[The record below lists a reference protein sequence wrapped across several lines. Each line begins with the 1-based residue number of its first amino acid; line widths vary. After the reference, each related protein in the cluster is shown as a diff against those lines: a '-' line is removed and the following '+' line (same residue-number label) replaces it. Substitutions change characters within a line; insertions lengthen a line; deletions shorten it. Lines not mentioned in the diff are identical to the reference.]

1 MTENVLTVKDLTKE
15 FIRGIPVLKNI
26 SFSVK
31 EGSSFG
37 FLGKSGSGKSV
48 LMQCIKGVE
57 GYEPT
62 YGSIIYDVSYCPNCY
77 WVDRPSMAGEP
88 CPRCSTK
95 LDFIELDYWD
105 KLKEQDRVAL
115 SLFDRVSLMPQRGF
129 ALYSE
134 VSALENIMNEL
145 AVIGYPAE
153 KRKERAVELLKQ
165 VKLGHRINHIARN
178 LSGGEK
184 QRVIFALSLAKN
196 PILFLA
202 DEPTGTL
209 DPITSE
215 MVHNAIRDSISESN
229 ISFILTSHWP
239 ETVKIL
245 SNQAALLDYGD
256 ITVMGDPNEV
266 YNTFLGQIEK
276 MEIERKEGGEPVIKV
291 EDVKKYYY
299 TFDRGLTKA
308 VDGVSV
314 DIKDMEILGLVGLS
328 GSGKTSL
335 ADMIMG
341 IKSVTTGFIKVKI
354 NDEWVDMNIPG
365 PEGRGTATPY
375 MDILHQEYSLHEGEI
390 VLENLVGGI
399 RKDISE
405 EEKLEIAY
413 DVMRSVNFTDDEI
426 DKILYMY
433 PGELSEGER
442 HRVSIAMSLVK
453 QPKIVLLDE
462 PTGTAD
468 PITRIE
474 IAKGIR
480 NARDQLGQTY
490 MIISHDID
498 FIKIVADRAM
508 YMRLGKIID
517 VGDPDYIVDLM
528 IKTEKEAL
536 SKEV

>member
-105 KLKEQDRVAL
+105 RLKEQDRVAL
-115 SLFDRVSLMPQRGF
+115 SLFNRVSLMPQRGF

-256 ITVMGDPNEV
+256 ITVMGDPDEV

-276 MEIERKEGGEPVIKV
+276 MEVERKEGGEAVIKV

-308 VDGVSV
+308 VDGVSI

-341 IKSVTTGFIKVKI
+341 IKPVTTGFIKVKI
-354 NDEWVDMNIPG
+354 NDELVDMRIPG
-365 PEGRGTATPY
+365 PEGRGIATPY

>member
-1 MTENVLTVKDLTKE
+1 MTKKDILTVKGLTKE
-15 FIRGIPVLKNI
+15 FIRGISILNDI

-31 EGSSFG
+31 EGESFG

-48 LMQCIKGVE
+48 LMQIIKGVE

-62 YGSIIYDVSYCPNCY
+62 YGSIIYDISYCPSCY
-77 WVDRPSMAGEP
+77 WVDRPSMAGES

-95 LDFIELDYWD
+95 LDYIELDYWD
-105 KLKEQDRVAL
+105 GIKRQDRVAL
-115 SLFDRVSLMPQRGF
+115 GLFDRVSLMPQRGF

-134 VSALENIMNEL
+134 ISALENVMKTLE
-145 AVIGYPAE
+145 AIGYPSE
-153 KRKERAVELLKQ
+153 KRKARAIELLNQ
-165 VKLGHRINHIARN
+165 VRMGHRVNHIARN

-184 QRVIFALSLAKN
+184 QRVIFALSLAKA

-215 MVHNAIRDSISESN
+215 MIHNVIKDSISKSN

-245 SNQAALLDYGD
+245 SNQAALLEYGN
-256 ITVMGDPNEV
+256 ISLMGDPDEV

-276 MEIERKEGGEPVIKV
+276 MEIERKEGGEPIIQV
-291 EDVKKYYY
+291 EDVKKHYY

-308 VDGVSV
+308 VDGVSIN
-314 DIKDMEILGLVGLS
+314 IKDGEILGLVGLS

-341 IKSVTTGFIKVKI
+341 IKPVTSGSIKVRI
-354 NDEWVDMNIPG
+354 NNEWVDMKIPG
-365 PEGRGTATPY
+365 PEGRGTATRY

-390 VLENLVGGI
+390 VLENLVGGV

-413 DVMRSVNFTDDEI
+413 DVMRSVNFTDDDI

-442 HRVSIAMSLVK
+442 HRVSIAMSLAK

-468 PITRIE
+468 PITRME
-474 IAKGIR
+474 IAKGIK

-498 FIKIVADRAM
+498 FIKIVTDRAM
-508 YMRLGKIID
+508 YMREGKIVD

-528 IKTEKEAL
+528 IKTEKANL
-536 SKEV
+536 AG

>member
-153 KRKERAVELLKQ
+153 KRKEHAVELLKQ
-165 VKLGHRINHIARN
+165 VRLGHRINHIARN